1 MHLVVARHTLS
12 GVIEHQ
18 AGAADARRVLGRY
31 GGGAADY
38 PDPLLACRRGQEIL
52 DRPFSLGLGEL
63 HLVGLVAADEVEV
76 LRQRHELRAGGDR
89 GGDQARCRAQVGLEL
104 GCRNHLDRRH
114 PGLRHGD
121 TDSLAGGMTA
131 SLLTL
136 GSLQLPVIEKSCA
149 KIWPSGFLRMR
160 CAIAAVTPATG
171 LTMPITV
178 DAESPTPGTTRT
190 RRFWVS
196 CPISA
201 SPDICTSAAGP
212 RMWKS
217 RICITPC

>member
-89 GGDQARCRAQVGLEL
+89 GGDQARGRAQVGLEL

-121 TDSLAGGMTA
+121 TDSLAGGMAA

-149 KIWPSGFLRMR
+149 MRRGSACRLMSEISLPMPGSISRNWPSSAL
-160 CAIAAVTPATG
+160 I
-171 LTMPITV
+171 LS
-178 DAESPTPGTTRT
+178 SPERVALSSVSGSPSQFTEPSSFALPPSTR
-190 RRFWVS
+190 
-196 CPISA
+196 
-201 SPDICTSAAGP
+201 
-212 RMWKS
+212 S
-217 RICITPC
+217 R